1 MYNAID
7 NYNNK
12 KLRSDLPST
21 DDAPVSYPDSTY
33 APIRID
39 KKLKL
44 IFENHLISIE
54 PLKNHNE
61 SIYRRFEEGKLAVEQ
76 VLSISNNDPTISV
89 IPIPPVNMPSKISD
103 HVMLKLTMP
112 IVIDAGGH
120 LIKYCTM
127 PIELAAI
134 RKNSDS
140 SKLPGIID
148 TFSIGSPKYAL
159 YGEPHNGLIT
169 RFHQASLHDSLDEV
183 NARKF
188 EQAKIE
194 ISLINRTDTAIKL
207 NRIVLPAAQMNFFY
221 DNGDNNNQTIYLE
234 SLEMDILS
242 NLRAMI
248 SLLNR
253 SPRQSAAPMPA
264 ISNFSEREKFE
275 MKRGVFIA

>member
-1 MYNAID
+1 MYNAIN
-7 NYNNK
+7 NYNNR
-12 KLRSDLPST
+12 KLGSDLPST
-21 DDAPVSYPDSTY
+21 DDEPVSYPDSNY

-44 IFENHLISIE
+44 IFGNNLISIE

-76 VLSISNNDPTISV
+76 VLSISNNDPTISI
-89 IPIPPVNMPSKISD
+89 IPIPPVNIPSKVSD

-140 SKLPGIID
+140 SRLPGIID

-169 RFHQASLHDSLDEV
+169 RFYQASLHDSLDEA

-207 NRIVLPAAQMNFFY
+207 NRIVLPAAQMNFFC

-253 SPRQSAAPMPA
+253 SPRQSAAPVPA

>member
-7 NYNNK
+7 NYNNR
-12 KLRSDLPST
+12 KLRSDLSST
-21 DDAPVSYPDSTY
+21 DDEPVSYPDSTY

-44 IFENHLISIE
+44 IFGNHLISIE

-76 VLSISNNDPTISV
+76 VLSISNNDPTISI
-89 IPIPPVNMPSKISD
+89 IPIPPVNMPSKVSD
-103 HVMLKLTMP
+103 HVMLKLMMP
-112 IVIDAGGH
+112 IVLDAGGH

-140 SKLPGIID
+140 SRLPGIID

-169 RFHQASLHDSLDEV
+169 RFHQTSLHDSLDEV

-221 DNGDNNNQTIYLE
+221 DNGNNNNQTVYLE